1 MTRPA
6 HDAVVNGRA
15 RVLRPCFVGRAR
27 ELTTLATALSGSQAA
42 TVLVEGEAG
51 MGKSRLGQEYLAGE
65 SASRALIGGCLPL
78 GDPST
83 LGPIVDALRH
93 ACDGVAALPLSA
105 LAGALRPLFP
115 EWAAALP
122 PAPEPLDDAPA
133 ARHRLFR
140 AMAELIGCLDATVLI
155 VEDVHWA
162 DEPTLE
168 FLLYLATRQARHGP
182 HLLLTYR
189 PEDVPADSLLHR
201 LMSRA
206 VGTTRIALEP
216 LDTVSTAQFVSSM
229 LDGQRVSPEF
239 AAFVHHCTDGLP
251 LAVEESVR
259 LLHDRGD
266 LVQSNGEWVSRSV
279 DHVQVPATIR
289 DSVQERARRL
299 SAAAQRILQ
308 AAAVLSDPATGSAL
322 ATLAGLE
329 PDETAAGLA
338 GAVGSGLL
346 REDGTGRVMFRHVL
360 AATALYESIPAPLR
374 ADMHRR
380 AVLVLQA
387 APVPPLAQLI
397 RHCRAG
403 DGDPQAMRIST
414 GRPSLTTSG
423 AANQFSWTTYPEPLE
438 PSPLPAR
445 YRTLG
450 RSWSEGGFSVTG
462 GSGFG
467 FFAAA
472 ISRADSAAM
481 TRISAPATASA
492 VGVPME
498 RAK

>member
-162 DEPTLE
+162 
-168 FLLYLATRQARHGP
+168 R
-182 HLLLTYR
+182 
-189 PEDVPADSLLHR
+189 
-201 LMSRA
+201 
-206 VGTTRIALEP
+206 
-216 LDTVSTAQFVSSM
+216 
-229 LDGQRVSPEF
+229 
-239 AAFVHHCTDGLP
+239 
-251 LAVEESVR
+251 
-259 LLHDRGD
+259 
-266 LVQSNGEWVSRSV
+266 
-279 DHVQVPATIR
+279 
-289 DSVQERARRL
+289 
-299 SAAAQRILQ
+299 
-308 AAAVLSDPATGSAL
+308 
-322 ATLAGLE
+322 
-329 PDETAAGLA
+329 
-338 GAVGSGLL
+338 
-346 REDGTGRVMFRHVL
+346 
-360 AATALYESIPAPLR
+360 
-374 ADMHRR
+374 
-380 AVLVLQA
+380 
-387 APVPPLAQLI
+387 
-397 RHCRAG
+397 
-403 DGDPQAMRIST
+403 
-414 GRPSLTTSG
+414 
-423 AANQFSWTTYPEPLE
+423 
-438 PSPLPAR
+438 
-445 YRTLG
+445 
-450 RSWSEGGFSVTG
+450 
-462 GSGFG
+462 
-467 FFAAA
+467 
-472 ISRADSAAM
+472 
-481 TRISAPATASA
+481 
-492 VGVPME
+492 
-498 RAK
+498 